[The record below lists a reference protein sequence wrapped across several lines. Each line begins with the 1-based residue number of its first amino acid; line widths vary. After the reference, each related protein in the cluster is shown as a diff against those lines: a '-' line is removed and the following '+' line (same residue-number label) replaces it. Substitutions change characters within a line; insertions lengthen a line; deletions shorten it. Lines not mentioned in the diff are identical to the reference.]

1 MSYRFAVPGG
11 APDPGLLRAASAHAR
26 PLEPGDAS
34 GVIAWRGRT
43 TRGVYVYEREGSAHF
58 KLPTMASP
66 DDVRLAMELAIR
78 HAVARG
84 VPIDVEDPPSE
95 SGYSEATAPA
105 PPPGTDGLF
114 WVRPEELER
123 WPRNWYTPHG
133 LAGAMST
140 LQVVKTG
147 GAVVLSGPYR
157 RSFMGMR
164 MFRESLGPNERGQE
178 EVYAHLCELLAN
190 AQREDDATLPV
201 MPRFVGGNVIG
212 QQGFFAKLFGKS
224 SLPLPSGARWSPPSN
239 PTLEPARALEGDL
252 ITYTAQRRSDAH
264 HTVAHPGVS
273 YLLPHSDYVA
283 LRESAEVWCCVP
295 FGHFME
301 ALGERFRWLDEYT
314 AVVRAPEQ
322 GPWNELCRQLAPA
335 AVARIPHEPQLLKTT
350 QDLLA
355 EYMASTAPV
364 A

>member
-1 MSYRFAVPGG
+1 MSFRFAVPGG
-11 APDPGLLRAASAHAR
+11 APDLGLLRAASAHSRA
-26 PLEPGDAS
+26 LEPGDAP

-43 TRGVYVYEREGSAHF
+43 TRGVFVYESEGSAHF

-84 VPIDVEDPPSE
+84 VPVDAEDTP
-95 SGYSEATAPA
+95 GRYDGANAPA
-105 PPPGTDGLF
+105 PPPGVTGLY
-114 WVRPEELER
+114 WVRPEELES

-140 LQVVKTG
+140 LEVVKTG
-147 GAVVLSGPYR
+147 GAVVLSGPHR

-164 MFRESLGPNERGQE
+164 MFRESLGTNERGEE
-178 EVYAHLCELLAN
+178 EVYAHLSELLAN

-201 MPRFVGGNVIG
+201 MPRFVGGSVIG
-212 QQGFFAKLFGKS
+212 QQGFFARLFGKS

-239 PTLEPARALEGDL
+239 PTLEPARAFEGDL
-252 ITYTAQRRSDAH
+252 ITYRAERRSAAH

-273 YLLPHSDYVA
+273 YLLPLSDYVA
-283 LRESAEVWCCVP
+283 LRESSEAWCCVP

-322 GPWNELCRQLAPA
+322 AAWNELCQRLAPA
-335 AVARIPHEPQLLKTT
+335 AVARIPHEPDLMKTT
-350 QDLLA
+350 QGLLA
-355 EYMASTAPV
+355 EYMAREAGQPH
-364 A
+364 